1 MWPQKPQKLGRSC
14 WTLRYLAVYFLALLS
29 LNVRVEFSHFCI
41 GTLGAEAGTLTFM
54 VGSPSLAQF
63 ESIRDSV
70 LVHMGKNIVHC
81 GQVGNGQ
88 VAKICN
94 NMMLGISMIAAS
106 ETMNLGVRLGE

>member
-1 MWPQKPQKLGRSC
+1 MY
-14 WTLRYLAVYFLALLS
+14 T
-29 LNVRVEFSHFCI
+29 

-54 VGSPSLAQF
+54 VGSPTLAQF
-63 ESIRDSV
+63 ESVRDSV
-70 LVHMGKNIVHC
+70 LKHMGKNIVHC

-106 ETMNLGVRLGE
+106 ETMNLGVRLGERGFHHCHLSFSYKLKNWMRLL